1 MLKDRHWTT
10 RQRPRKRQ
18 IKARE
23 GYVKREYRHI
33 VMSTSESLTSALTRR
48 AGVRVSLQR
57 IDSSW
62 TLPFPILK
70 NLCGDHEAAV
80 VKFHKVSKRSHSS
93 RPAWRRGQ
101 WNRLF
106 DAIGYAVLWRIQGL
120 LYHGG
125 LTHLATYVLLPTG
138 GYQYLQLGYFVLCS
152 SVNKTIIIIIIIMK
166 SGAPLLGFSKSVY
179 CNWKKNLI
187 K

>member
-1 MLKDRHWTT
+1 MSFQLISDVGGWHRCQGGITCHVEKHRVT
-10 RQRPRKRQ
+10 P
-18 IKARE
+18 KA
-23 GYVKREYRHI
+23 I
-33 VMSTSESLTSALTRR
+33 
-48 AGVRVSLQR
+48 
-57 IDSSW
+57 
-62 TLPFPILK
+62 
-70 NLCGDHEAAV
+70 
-80 VKFHKVSKRSHSS
+80 
-93 RPAWRRGQ
+93 RRGQ

-106 DAIGYAVLWRIQGL
+106 DAIGYAVLWRVQGL
-120 LYHGG
+120 LYHRG

>member
-1 MLKDRHWTT
+1 MNDKTATPTATNKSEGRLCK
-10 RQRPRKRQ
+10 KR
-18 IKARE
+18 ILSHRD
-23 GYVKREYRHI
+23 EYKWK
-33 VMSTSESLTSALTRR
+33 SYQCLNTESW
-48 AGVRVSLQR
+48 SLSQFAANR
-57 IDSSW
+57 LELDAS
-62 TLPFPILK
+62 FPYLK

-80 VKFHKVSKRSHSS
+80 IKFHKVSKRSHLS

-138 GYQYLQLGYFVLCS
+138 GYQDLQLGYFVLCS